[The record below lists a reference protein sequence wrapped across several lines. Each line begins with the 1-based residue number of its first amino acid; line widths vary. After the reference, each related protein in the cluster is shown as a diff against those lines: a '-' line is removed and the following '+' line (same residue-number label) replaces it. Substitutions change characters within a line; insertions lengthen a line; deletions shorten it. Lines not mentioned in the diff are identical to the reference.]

1 MSLTAATQSK
11 TIDGAEYVVRH
22 LPPLQSLQ
30 ILARVTGMAAAGFSS
45 MKQLR
50 DVASVFVMGV
60 GNVLMRMDDESV
72 AVLVNALKDVTTVR
86 ENGRSVPLASVFD
99 LHFEGRLPALLTWLK
114 FAAEVTYGPL
124 VPMLQREL
132 AKQGTEEPP
141 AAA

>member
-22 LPPLQSLQ
+22 LPPLQALQ

-86 ENGRSVPLASVFD
+86 ENGKAVPLASVFD
-99 LHFEGRLPALLTWLK
+99 LHFEGRLPALLAWLK

-124 VPMLQREL
+124 GPMLQREL
-132 AKQGTEEPP
+132 AKQDPDEAP
-141 AAA
+141 AAT